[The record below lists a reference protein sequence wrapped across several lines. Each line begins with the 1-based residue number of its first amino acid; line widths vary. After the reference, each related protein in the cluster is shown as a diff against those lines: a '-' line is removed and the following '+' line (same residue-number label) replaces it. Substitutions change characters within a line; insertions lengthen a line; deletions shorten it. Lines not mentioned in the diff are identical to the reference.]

1 MSDVLLHVSN
11 LTAEL
16 GNGERPLR
24 VCDGIDF
31 SIRRGETLALLG
43 ESGCGK
49 SMTALTLMRLLP
61 LSGRI
66 VGGSVQ
72 LDDSELLS
80 LPEREMRGVR
90 GGRMAMIFQ
99 EPQTSLNPVLK
110 VGDQIAE
117 AVRLHKPASN
127 AQGASPP
134 LLKRRLF
141 SGEAE
146 VAERVVE
153 LLRAVGIPDP
163 ARRAGEFPHQL
174 SGGMK
179 QRVMIAMALAGDPEL
194 LIADEPTTALD
205 VTIQAQVLQLLKGLQ
220 AQTGMAVLLITHDLG
235 VVAET
240 ADRLAV
246 MYAGQIVEQASV
258 DAFFAAPA
266 HPYSRKLM
274 ESVPSASKRR
284 GELAVIPGRVPPL
297 DQPFTGCRFADR
309 CSQVMPACREAPIAW
324 FQPNLEQSVRCLL
337 WAEGPARLQR
347 ASAAVGVVESSAS
360 SLRLETAT
368 APRSA
373 TGLESEAEA
382 LDAARLDAAS
392 ALSRSAAAPEGHA
405 LLATDG
411 LEVHF
416 PIQRGLFRSTVGHL
430 KAVDGVDLRLQAGQT
445 LALVGESGC
454 GKTTVGKAI
463 LRLEPPT
470 GGTVRYNGVDLA
482 AIRAGQMRRYRK
494 DLQIIFQDPFAS
506 MNPRMLVGD
515 IVGEGLQ
522 SLGLEKGRAAR
533 RRRVAMLLEQVGI
546 GEQAMERYPHEFSGG
561 QRQRICIARALAVD
575 PKLIVCDEPTSAL
588 DVSVQAQILNLLK
601 RLQDE
606 LGLSYLFI
614 THDISVVAYL
624 AHEVAVMYLGRIVE
638 QGTAAEVLDAPRHPY
653 TQALLSAVPMMDK
666 AERRQIIRL
675 EGDMPS
681 PAAPPTGCHFHPRC
695 PQAIADCALAYPQP
709 VQLSKTQS
717 ARCLRIEV

>member
-1 MSDVLLHVSN
+1 MSDVLLQLS
-11 LTAEL
+11 EL
-16 GNGERPLR
+16 RAQLGSGERPVR
-24 VCDGIDF
+24 VCDGVGF

-49 SMTALTLMRLLP
+49 SMTALALMRLLP

-66 VGGSVQ
+66 TGGSAR
-72 LDDSELLS
+72 LDGTELLD
-80 LPEREMRGVR
+80 LTEREMRSVR

-110 VGDQIAE
+110 VGEQIAE
-117 AVRLHKPASN
+117 AIRLH
-127 AQGASPP
+127 Q
-134 LLKRRLF
+134 RLPK
-141 SGEAE
+141 AA

-153 LLRAVGIPDP
+153 LLRSVGIPDP
-163 ARRAGEFPHQL
+163 VQRAGEFPHQL

-179 QRVMIAMALAGDPEL
+179 QRVMIAMALAGDPQL

-220 AQTGMAVLLITHDLG
+220 AETGMAVLLITHDLG

-246 MYAGQIVEQASV
+246 MYAGQIVEEASV

-274 ESVPSASKRR
+274 ESVPSASKRH

-297 DQPFTGCRFADR
+297 DQPFVGCRFADR
-309 CSQVMPACREAPIAW
+309 CPRVMAACRQSPIGW
-324 FQPNLEQSVRCLL
+324 FQSNLEQQVRCLL
-337 WAEGPARLQR
+337 WAEGPARFRESEVGLAPGPAEAMPGVS
-347 ASAAVGVVESSAS
+347 ASAGPTEA
-360 SLRLETAT
+360 
-368 APRSA
+368 
-373 TGLESEAEA
+373 GLDSNEQ
-382 LDAARLDAAS
+382 
-392 ALSRSAAAPEGHA
+392 A
-405 LLATDG
+405 LLAVDG

-416 PIQRGLFRSTVGHL
+416 PVQRGLFRRTVDQV
-430 KAVDGVDLRLQAGQT
+430 KAVDGVDLRLKASQT

-454 GKTTVGKAI
+454 GKTTVGKGI
-463 LRLEPPT
+463 LQLELPT
-470 GGTVRYNGVDLA
+470 GGQVRYKGVDLA

-522 SLGLEKGRAAR
+522 ALGIEKGRVAR
-533 RRRVAMLLEQVGI
+533 RRRVARLLDQVGI
-546 GEQAMERYPHEFSGG
+546 GEQAMDRYPHEFSGG

-601 RLQDE
+601 GLQDE
-606 LGLSYLFI
+606 LGISYLFI

-638 QGTAAEVLDAPRHPY
+638 QGTATEVLDDPRHPY

-666 AERRQIIRL
+666 TERRQIIRL

-681 PAAPPTGCHFHPRC
+681 PVAPPSGCHFHPRC
-695 PQAIADCALAYPQP
+695 PQAIGVCSATYPDW
-709 VQLSKTQS
+709 VRLSKTQS
-717 ARCLRIEV
+717 ARCLRVDAEP

>member
-1 MSDVLLHVSN
+1 MSDVLLHVSD
-11 LTAEL
+11 LSAQL
-16 GNGERPLR
+16 GADDRPVR
-24 VCDGIDF
+24 VCDGVGF
-31 SIRRGETLALLG
+31 RIRRGETLALLG

-49 SMTALTLMRLLP
+49 SMTALSLMRLLP

-66 VGGSVQ
+66 TGGSVR
-72 LDDSELLS
+72 LDGTELLD
-80 LPEREMRGVR
+80 LTEREMRAVR
-90 GGRMAMIFQ
+90 GARMAMIFQ

-110 VGDQIAE
+110 VGEQIAE
-117 AVRLHKPASN
+117 AVRLHKRLPK
-127 AQGASPP
+127 AQEGA
-134 LLKRRLF
+134 
-141 SGEAE
+141 
-146 VAERVVE
+146 RVVE

-163 ARRAGEFPHQL
+163 AQRAGEFPHQL

-179 QRVMIAMALAGDPEL
+179 QRVMIAMALAGDPQL

-220 AQTGMAVLLITHDLG
+220 RQTGMAVLLITHDLG

-246 MYAGQIVEQASV
+246 MYAGQIVEEASV

-297 DQPFTGCRFADR
+297 DQPFVGCRFAER
-309 CSQVMPACREAPIAW
+309 CAQVLPECREGAIDW
-324 FQPNLEQSVRCLL
+324 FRPNLEQRVRCLL
-337 WAEGPARLQR
+337 WAHGPAQFHE
-347 ASAAVGVVESSAS
+347 SAPPAALAAESD
-360 SLRLETAT
+360 LD
-368 APRSA
+368 
-373 TGLESEAEA
+373 AEA
-382 LDAARLDAAS
+382 L
-392 ALSRSAAAPEGHA
+392 
-405 LLATDG
+405 LAVNG
-411 LEVHF
+411 LKVHF
-416 PIQRGLFRSTVGHL
+416 PIQRGLFRRTVGHV
-430 KAVDGVDLRLQAGQT
+430 KAVDGVDLCLKAGQT

-454 GKTTVGKAI
+454 GKTTVGKA
-463 LRLEPPT
+463 LLQLEPPT
-470 GGTVRYNGVDLA
+470 GGQVRYSGVDLA

-522 SLGLEKGRAAR
+522 ALGIEKGRTAR
-533 RRRVAMLLEQVGI
+533 RRRVAELLEQVGI
-546 GEQAMERYPHEFSGG
+546 GEQAMDRYPHEFSGG

-601 RLQDE
+601 RLQE
-606 LGLSYLFI
+606 RLGLSYLFI

-638 QGTAAEVLDAPRHPY
+638 QGTAAEVLDDPRHPY

-666 AERRQIIRL
+666 AERRQIIQL

-681 PAAPPTGCHFHPRC
+681 PASPPSGCHFHPRC
-695 PQAIADCALAYPQP
+695 PQAVGDCARAYPP
-709 VQLSKTQS
+709 VVELSKTHS
-717 ARCLRIEV
+717 ARCLRIGDTSAQSPDR

>member
-1 MSDVLLHVSN
+1 MSDVLLHVSD
-11 LTAEL
+11 LSAQL
-16 GNGERPLR
+16 GADDRPVR
-24 VCDGIDF
+24 VCDGVGFRIH
-31 SIRRGETLALLG
+31 RGETLALLG

-49 SMTALTLMRLLP
+49 SMTALSLMRLLP

-66 VGGSVQ
+66 TGGSVR
-72 LDDSELLS
+72 LDGTELLD
-80 LPEREMRGVR
+80 LTEREMRAVR
-90 GGRMAMIFQ
+90 GARMAMIFQ

-110 VGDQIAE
+110 VGEQIAE
-117 AVRLHKPASN
+117 AVRLHKRLPK
-127 AQGASPP
+127 AQEGA
-134 LLKRRLF
+134 
-141 SGEAE
+141 
-146 VAERVVE
+146 RVVE

-163 ARRAGEFPHQL
+163 AQRAGEFPHQL

-179 QRVMIAMALAGDPEL
+179 QRVMIAMALAGDPQL

-220 AQTGMAVLLITHDLG
+220 RQTGMAVLLITHDLG

-246 MYAGQIVEQASV
+246 MYAGQIVEEASV

-284 GELAVIPGRVPPL
+284 GELAVIPGPVPPL
-297 DQPFTGCRFADR
+297 DQPFVGCRFAER
-309 CSQVMPACREAPIAW
+309 CAQVLPDCREGAIDW
-324 FQPNLEQSVRCLL
+324 FRPNLEQRVRCLL
-337 WAEGPARLQR
+337 WAHGPAQFHE
-347 ASAAVGVVESSAS
+347 SVPPAALAAESD
-360 SLRLETAT
+360 LD
-368 APRSA
+368 
-373 TGLESEAEA
+373 AEA
-382 LDAARLDAAS
+382 L
-392 ALSRSAAAPEGHA
+392 
-405 LLATDG
+405 LAVNG
-411 LEVHF
+411 LKVHF
-416 PIQRGLFRSTVGHL
+416 PIQRGLFRRTVGHV
-430 KAVDGVDLRLQAGQT
+430 KAVDGVDLCLKAGQT

-454 GKTTVGKAI
+454 GKTTVGKA
-463 LRLEPPT
+463 LLQLEPPT
-470 GGTVRYNGVDLA
+470 GGQVRYSGVDLA

-522 SLGLEKGRAAR
+522 ALGIEKGRAAR
-533 RRRVAMLLEQVGI
+533 RRRVAELLEQVGI
-546 GEQAMERYPHEFSGG
+546 GEQAMDRYPHEFSGG

-601 RLQDE
+601 RLQE
-606 LGLSYLFI
+606 RLGLSYLFI

-638 QGTAAEVLDAPRHPY
+638 QGTAAEVLDDPRHPY

-666 AERRQIIRL
+666 AERRQIIQL

-681 PAAPPTGCHFHPRC
+681 PASPPSGCHFHPRC
-695 PQAIADCALAYPQP
+695 PQAVGDCARAYPP
-709 VQLSKTQS
+709 VVELSKTHS
-717 ARCLRIEV
+717 ARCLRIGDTSAQSPDR